1 MKEIYK
7 KYLETLSE
15 EDRELVRLAVI
26 TLDEAAEALEG
37 FPLLASILGQLVS
50 TMGDLGMLNP
60 DENGF
65 ESVIKFGY
73 MQQDKFWRGLS
84 PEDQE
89 KMMNEALLTHGGGK

>member
-15 EDRELVRLAVI
+15 EDRELIRCAVI

-73 MQQDKFWRGLS
+73 MQREKFWQGLS
-84 PEDQE
+84 PKDAQMEVN
-89 KMMNEALLTHGGGK
+89 KSAFICGGVK